1 MELAGKSGPVSIVE
15 TSRAAQAELIK
26 KELLYK

>member
-1 MELAGKSGPVSIVE
+1 MELAGKSGPASIVE

-26 KELLYK
+26 KRVII